1 AGRPARWIGTDGS
14 LRRDRGAAIT
24 EVGGIYNGHAQAGG
38 ASMIER
44 LPLDIFDDKSPEP
57 APEAREQ
64 PQEQAAARAH
74 AEPPGGGSFDVS
86 CQWCG
91 EWFDNERET
100 CPHCGGAHRKLT
112 SPDEDTPELSC
123 QWCLTM
129 IEPGAERCP
138 QCGARVVVPGQQI
151 AGLNVPESELIPLE

>member
-1 AGRPARWIGTDGS
+1 
-14 LRRDRGAAIT
+14 
-24 EVGGIYNGHAQAGG
+24 
-38 ASMIER
+38 MIER

-100 CPHCGGAHRKLT
+100 CPHCGGAHRKLA

-123 QWCLTM
+123 QWCLTT

-151 AGLNVPESELIPLE
+151 ASLNVPESELIPLEQRFQQLRTQQMLAGMMLGGGLDNLFGGLIGLALHLFDD